1 MLYFPYEKKTE
12 ASRFFHWFLILSS
25 AQSIKESGI
34 CGHLLRSPI
43 RKNRPLRLS
52 LLRISAGI
60 SPFIFSAS
68 FFLIT
73 RRYRLVTRINITT
86 QAFSQGVISKSFSL
100 YLICRKNLF
109 FVVFLNIFLGFLAVL
124 LIQELRTVLEQD

>member
-12 ASRFFHWFLILSS
+12 ASRFSHWLLISSS
-25 AQSIKESGI
+25 AQNIKESGI
-34 CGHLLRSPI
+34 CRRAGRPPAQHRRLSSASHARRAGTRERSSRYHWYLLRSPI

-60 SPFIFSAS
+60 SPLFFRPR

-73 RRYRLVTRINITT
+73 RRYRLVTRINMITRQQSWT
-86 QAFSQGVISKSFSL
+86 RYKFW
-100 YLICRKNLF
+100 
-109 FVVFLNIFLGFLAVL
+109 
-124 LIQELRTVLEQD
+124 